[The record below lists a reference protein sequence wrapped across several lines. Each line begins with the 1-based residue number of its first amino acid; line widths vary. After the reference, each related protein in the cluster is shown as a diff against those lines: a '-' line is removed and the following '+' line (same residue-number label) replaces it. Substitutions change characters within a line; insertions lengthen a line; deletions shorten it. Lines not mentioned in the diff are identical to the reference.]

1 MKLDI
6 LIKNGLIAD
15 TGSNDYINRNI
26 GIIGNRIV
34 DLHTVDA
41 TQAETVID
49 AAGCIVLPGLIDF
62 HAHVFH
68 GGTAI
73 GVNPD
78 VICLPN
84 GVTSVVDAGSS
95 GWVNYPLFR
104 NTVTTPAMVKI
115 KSYLNVVNVGL
126 STLGGGPTGYLE
138 NTNPANYNV
147 EKIAQTLRDNKDNI
161 LGLKLRYSQDIAK
174 GKSYSSDPFLST
186 VALARELETSLC
198 VHVTD
203 SILPADKLINHFQTN
218 DVYAHCFHGT
228 GHSILN
234 EQGELYC
241 AIKDA
246 QSRGVIFDCS
256 NGVAHFDFHVA
267 QTAMEQGFYPDI
279 ISTDLTLRNSLRTDK
294 VFSLLH
300 VMSKYL
306 NMGMSFFDVIR
317 AVTTTPARLMKMEEL
332 IGTLAPGAFA
342 DISIVK
348 LRKESITFEDTRGVK
363 VIGDHY
369 IDNCATLC
377 NGQIVYRRLV
387 F

>member
-26 GIIGNRIV
+26 GIIGHRIV

-317 AVTTTPARLMKMEEL
+317 AVTTTPARLMKMEGL

>member
-218 DVYAHCFHGT
+218 DIYAHCFHGT

-317 AVTTTPARLMKMEEL
+317 AVTTTPARLMKMEGQ